1 MKKISK
7 LLMAV
12 MSAAFIFVALSP
24 VATAWADPTPT
35 PAGTGIVDYMGDSG
49 HGTFDQIQD
58 TVEPVLADAYA
69 LLMKLG
75 IGALAI
81 AGLVAAICFGLFKDS
96 QTIREHKQWLVRII
110 IAVVIVG
117 SILALIG
124 IISKVRIV

>member
-1 MKKISK
+1 
-7 LLMAV
+7 
-12 MSAAFIFVALSP
+12 
-24 VATAWADPTPT
+24 
-35 PAGTGIVDYMGDSG
+35 
-49 HGTFDQIQD
+49 
-58 TVEPVLADAYA
+58 
-69 LLMKLG
+69 MKLG